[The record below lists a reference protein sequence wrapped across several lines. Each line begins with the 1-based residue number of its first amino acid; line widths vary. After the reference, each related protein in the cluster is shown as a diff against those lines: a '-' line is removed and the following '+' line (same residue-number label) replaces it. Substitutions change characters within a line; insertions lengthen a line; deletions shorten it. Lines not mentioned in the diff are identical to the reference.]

1 MQDRD
6 VFLLEILRHDG
17 RGNMASNSCGLCHAD
32 AALFRCKD
40 CFDLNLYCQQC
51 IVKNHSRSPVHR
63 VEEWTGEFFKRIP
76 LKTLG
81 LRVQLGH
88 KANERCLL
96 PVKAFNDDFVL
107 IDIGGIHSLS
117 LDFCGCEN
125 AQSHM
130 KQLLRVGWF
139 PSTTSDPR
147 TAATFRVLRQYHILS
162 FESKVSAY
170 EFYHS
175 LVRQT
180 DNTGLLKRKD
190 RYEAFMRIVRE
201 WRHIQM
207 LKRAG
212 RGHD

>member
-1 MQDRD
+1 MLAQ
-6 VFLLEILRHDG
+6 
-17 RGNMASNSCGLCHAD
+17 
-32 AALFRCKD
+32 
-40 CFDLNLYCQQC
+40 
-51 IVKNHSRSPVHR
+51 
-63 VEEWTGEFFKRIP
+63 EWTGEFFKRTP

-81 LRVQLGH
+81 LHVQLGH
-88 KANERCLL
+88 KASERCVL
-96 PVKAFNDDFVL
+96 PIKAFNDDFVL
-107 IDIGGIHSLS
+107 IDVGGIHSLS

-170 EFYHS
+170 QFYHS

-180 DNTGLLKRKD
+180 DNTGLLERK
-190 RYEAFMRIVRE
+190 VRF
-201 WRHIQM
+201 
-207 LKRAG
+207 LV
-212 RGHD
+212 